1 VPNEFA
7 SNEFDLERPAAPG
20 RPAPTQHNR
29 SAQADVRAKRPKRPI
44 SNRRQIAG
52 ADRGTRDDVA
62 ACRALGRAPDA
73 ELAVV
78 AQD

>member
-1 VPNEFA
+1 
-7 SNEFDLERPAAPG
+7 
-20 RPAPTQHNR
+20 
-29 SAQADVRAKRPKRPI
+29 VRAKRPKRPI

-52 ADRGTRDDVA
+52 ADRGTRDYVA

-78 AQD
+78 AQDSILRCSCACDKATFQRAIQ